1 MARRKHFSRRPSPP
15 NRRFSTPT
23 RRRPPA
29 RTTQQGSQEDPASS
43 ARPTPA
49 SENQASGRDEVP
61 ANAQAGPS
69 SGRKPRKPHRFRPG
83 TVALREIRKY
93 QKSCELL
100 IPTAPF
106 IRCVREL
113 TAFYSKGV
121 NRWTAEALVA
131 IQEAAEDYLVHL
143 FEDGMICAFHAKRV
157 TLRPHHTT
165 SLPAYVTVPDPTLP

>member
-1 MARRKHFSRRPSPP
+1 MARRRKHFSRRPSPP
-15 NRRFSTPT
+15 SRRI
-23 RRRPPA
+23 RIK
-29 RTTQQGSQEDPASS
+29 QES
-43 ARPTPA
+43 
-49 SENQASGRDEVP
+49 QASGWDEVP

-83 TVALREIRKY
+83 TVALQEIRKY

-100 IPTAPF
+100 IPAAPQLLSF
-106 IRCVREL
+106 DVWVREL
-113 TAFYSKGV
+113 TAFYSRGV

-157 TLRPHHTT
+157 TLSKFDFLKMIHL
-165 SLPAYVTVPDPTLP
+165 SFC